1 MRLNDA
7 QIRALIHKLEPEL
20 RKKAEAKMRLP
31 SAKKQAVQMALRLS
45 RSARRRYDRAV
56 ERATRERDAA
66 YAGYRKA
73 LAAWSKE
80 LGFDLDEAYV
90 HGRPTVVATP
100 RLCDL
105 GPAIQL
111 ASVDA
116 TELKDL
122 CDKVSKNLGL

>member
-20 RKKAEAKMRLP
+20 RKKAEAKMRRP

-45 RSARRRYDRAV
+45 RSARRRYNRAIERAV
-56 ERATRERDAA
+56 RERDAA
-66 YAGYRKA
+66 HAGYRKA

-80 LGFDLDEAYV
+80 LGFDLEETYV
-90 HGRPTVVATP
+90 HGQTTTVAAP
-100 RLCDL
+100 RLRDL
-105 GPAIQL
+105 GYAIRL
-111 ASVDA
+111 ASIDA

>member
-7 QIRALIHKLEPEL
+7 QILALIHKLEPEL
-20 RKKAEAKMRLP
+20 RAKAEAKMRRP
-31 SAKKQAVQMALRLS
+31 SAKKQAAQMALRLS

-56 ERATRERDAA
+56 ERAMRERDAA

-80 LGFDLDEAYV
+80 LGFDLEEAYIR
-90 HGRPTVVATP
+90 GRSTAVATP
-100 RLCDL
+100 RLPDL
-105 GPAIQL
+105 NAALQL
-111 ASVDA
+111 ASIDA
-116 TELKDL
+116 AELKDL

>member
-7 QIRALIHKLEPEL
+7 QILALIHKLEPEL
-20 RKKAEAKMRLP
+20 RAKAEAKMRRP

-56 ERATRERDAA
+56 ERAMRERDAA
-66 YAGYRKA
+66 HAKYRKA

-80 LGFDLDEAYV
+80 LGFDLDEAYI
-90 HGRPTVVATP
+90 HGQTTTVVAP
-100 RLCDL
+100 RLHDL
-105 GPAIQL
+105 NHAIQL
-111 ASVDA
+111 ASIDA
-116 TELKDL
+116 AELEDL